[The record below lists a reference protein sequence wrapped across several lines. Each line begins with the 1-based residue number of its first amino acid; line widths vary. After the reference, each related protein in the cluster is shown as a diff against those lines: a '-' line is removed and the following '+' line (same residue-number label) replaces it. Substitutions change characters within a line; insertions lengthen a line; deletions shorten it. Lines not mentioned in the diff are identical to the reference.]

1 MDEKETVSMR
11 LYDDDRTAIKLMAV
25 ERGITMPDMVAE
37 LVSNAHPPNLADV
50 EAMLAGV
57 AKRLDT
63 VELDVSIL
71 LDKDFVLSAVSLAA
85 MVNGKQVRQHAERLD
100 WAIDKLQ
107 AAAEAAREN
116 S

>member
-37 LVSNAHPPNLADV
+37 LVNSYPPNLADV
-50 EAMLAGV
+50 EELLRSA

-63 VELDVSIL
+63 VELDISLL
-71 LDKDFVLSAVSLAA
+71 LDKQFGLSAASVGA
-85 MVNGKQVRQHAERLD
+85 MVNGEQVRQHAERLD
-100 WAIDKLQ
+100 WAIDKLE
-107 AAAEAAREN
+107 AAVEAAREN
-116 S
+116 G

>member
-37 LVSNAHPPNLADV
+37 LVDSYPPNLADA
-50 EAMLAGV
+50 EAVLAGV
-57 AKRLDT
+57 AKRLDVAELT
-63 VELDVSIL
+63 VTVSTSGDTTVVAIDAPGQAY
-71 LDKDFVLSAVSLAA
+71 DK
-85 MVNGKQVRQHAERLD
+85 QQHSAERLD
-100 WAIDKLQ
+100 WAIDKLE
-107 AAAEAAREN
+107 AAVEAAREN